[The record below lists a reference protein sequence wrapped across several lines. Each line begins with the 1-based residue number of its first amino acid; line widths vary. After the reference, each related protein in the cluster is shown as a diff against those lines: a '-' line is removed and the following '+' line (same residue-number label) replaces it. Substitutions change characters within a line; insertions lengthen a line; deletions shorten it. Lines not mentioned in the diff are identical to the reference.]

1 LADQAIRKTAVVIL
15 SFELRHSG
23 PIEVV
28 DGDTVRLQGMVY
40 RGFDISERGDK
51 ARCDYSSFDAAL
63 DSTPGAPTNE
73 IVLRSS
79 LR

>member
-1 LADQAIRKTAVVIL
+1 VIL

-51 ARCDYSSFDAAL
+51 ARCDYSSLMQPLILPRARRR
-63 DSTPGAPTNE
+63 TK
-73 IVLRSS
+73 
-79 LR
+79 